1 MTASI
6 VFDLDGTLVD
16 SAPDIAAAVNAMLA
30 DEGYESLDLAT
41 VISFVG
47 NGLPHL
53 VKLVI
58 EHVGL
63 DMARH
68 AELSAA
74 TLAHYNRA
82 STALTVVY
90 PGITEVL
97 ETLQTRG
104 LKMGLCTNK
113 PEAPARHVLDAL
125 DMARFFDVVIG
136 GDSLPQRKPDPAPLH
151 AVFDAL
157 GAKQQ
162 IYVGD
167 SEVDAE
173 TAHRAGVPFLL
184 FTKGYRKTPVAD
196 LPHHATFDDS
206 AGLIAAVDQLLGS

>member
-1 MTASI
+1 MTTSI

-58 EHVGL
+58 HHVGL

-82 STALTVVY
+82 SAAQTVVY

-97 ETLQTRG
+97 ETLQARG
-104 LKMGLCTNK
+104 IKMGLCTNK
-113 PEAPARHVLDAL
+113 PETPAHHVLDAL
-125 DMARFFDVVIG
+125 DLARFFDVVVG
-136 GDSLPQRKPDPAPLH
+136 GDTLPQRKPDPAPLY
-151 AVFDAL
+151 AAFGAL
-157 GAKQQ
+157 GATQQ

-173 TAHRAGVPFLL
+173 TAHRADIRFLL
-184 FTKGYRKTPVAD
+184 FTKGYRKTPVD
-196 LPHHATFDDS
+196 QLPHQSAYDDS
-206 AGLIAAVDQLLGS
+206 DGLLAAIDQLLGN